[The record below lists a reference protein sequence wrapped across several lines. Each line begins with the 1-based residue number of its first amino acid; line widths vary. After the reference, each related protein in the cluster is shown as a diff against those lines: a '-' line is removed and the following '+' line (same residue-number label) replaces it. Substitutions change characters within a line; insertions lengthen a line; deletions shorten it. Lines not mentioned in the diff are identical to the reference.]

1 MFSEE
6 NIERTKEKLVEYVKD
21 NADKFE
27 WKNVYSEGEYSGYWS
42 IPSEQVFSQPIDNA
56 VQVFGIDSAMDIIVE
71 TLEKFYNIHNDGE
84 SEEPVSIKISDLIDF
99 LDNNEYDEDDDEDY
113 YDDYDEDDYG
123 YDEDYNGF
131 YDEDDEDEDD
141 EYKVFISAN
150 SPLSL
155 YEWITSDDVKSD
167 KQTMGYIAKANVESE
182 NEDEPE
188 FVRSSTTYSFSPPF
202 NKDKNK
208 NEEVSDKEMVN
219 HPPHYNQ
226 GKFETID
233 IIEDIVAGY
242 DDPVEAYLIGTTLK
256 YLARAPFK
264 NAKKQD
270 LEKAE
275 FYLKRAI
282 DRQQ

>member
-6 NIERTKEKLVEYVKD
+6 NIKLTKEKLAEYVKD
-21 NADKFE
+21 NKDSFTRKGDVSI
-27 WKNVYSEGEYSGYWS
+27 NNYWDFTHKELS
-42 IPSEQVFSQPIDNA
+42 VKPIEDA
-56 VQVFGIDSAMDIIVE
+56 IKLLGSATTVDIITE
-71 TLEKFYNIHNDGE
+71 ILNDIHGVSGGASYQVTA
-84 SEEPVSIKISDLIDF
+84 SEEPTEFTTCDD
-99 LDNNEYDEDDDEDY
+99 DYNEYNYYSGDY
-113 YDDYDEDDYG
+113 DYDDYDEDN
-123 YDEDYNGF
+123 YDDTPLSKLIKEWEDLSNF
-131 YDEDDEDEDD
+131 VKEDIMADIVSANVDFEDEDEDEDD
-141 EYKVFISAN
+141 IAN
-150 SPLSL
+150 AL
-155 YEWITSDDVKSD
+155 YEWF
-167 KQTMGYIAKANVESE
+167 KQNVESE
-182 NEDEPE
+182 SEDKNED
-188 FVRSSTTYSFSPPF
+188 
-202 NKDKNK
+202 
-208 NEEVSDKEMVN
+208 EEVSDKEMVN

-242 DDPVEAYLIGTTLK
+242 DDPVEAYLVGTTLK

>member
-6 NIERTKEKLVEYVKD
+6 NIERTKEKLAEYVKD
-21 NADKFE
+21 NKDSFTRKGDVSINNYWDFTHKELSVKPIEDAMKVLGSATTVDIITEILNDIHGVSGGASYQVTATEEPTEFTTDGD
-27 WKNVYSEGEYSGYWS
+27 NYTHYNYYSGDY
-42 IPSEQVFSQPIDNA
+42 D
-56 VQVFGIDSAMDIIVE
+56 D
-71 TLEKFYNIHNDGE
+71 
-84 SEEPVSIKISDLIDF
+84 
-99 LDNNEYDEDDDEDY
+99 YDEDNYDDTPLSKLIKEWEDLSDFVKEDIMADIVSANVDFEDEDEDEDY

-123 YDEDYNGF
+123 YDEDYYGF
-131 YDEDDEDEDD
+131 YDED
-141 EYKVFISAN
+141 
-150 SPLSL
+150 
-155 YEWITSDDVKSD
+155 
-167 KQTMGYIAKANVESE
+167 
-182 NEDEPE
+182 
-188 FVRSSTTYSFSPPF
+188 
-202 NKDKNK
+202 K
-208 NEEVSDKEMVN
+208 NENKEVSDKEMVN

-242 DDPVEAYLIGTTLK
+242 DDPVEAYLVGTTLK

-264 NAKKQD
+264 GAKKQD

>member
-6 NIERTKEKLVEYVKD
+6 NIKRTKEKLVEYVED
-21 NADKFE
+21 NA
-27 WKNVYSEGEYSGYWS
+27 YSFTRRGDIIRNGSWGGYWD
-42 IPSEQVFSQPIDNA
+42 FSTEELSVKPIDDA
-56 VQVFGIDSAMDIIVE
+56 IKVLGSATTIDIIVE
-71 TLEKFYNIHNDGE
+71 TLNDIRGFSGSAGYNIVVP
-84 SEEPVSIKISDLIDF
+84 EEPTELTF
-99 LDNNEYDEDDDEDY
+99 LVTDEDDDEDEDY

-123 YDEDYNGF
+123 YDDDYDGF
-131 YDEDDEDEDD
+131 YEEDGDD
-141 EYKVFISAN
+141 EYRVFISGN
-150 SPLSL
+150 RPPSL
-155 YEWITSDDVKSD
+155 CEWITPTDIKSNDV
-167 KQTMGYIAKANVESE
+167 TELIEESK
-182 NEDEPE
+182 NED
-188 FVRSSTTYSFSPPF
+188 
-202 NKDKNK
+202 
-208 NEEVSDKEMVN
+208 EEVSDKEMVN

-242 DDPVEAYLIGTTLK
+242 DDPVEAYLVGTTLK

>member
-6 NIERTKEKLVEYVKD
+6 NIKRTKEKLAEYVKD
-21 NADKFE
+21 NKHSFTRKGDVSI
-27 WKNVYSEGEYSGYWS
+27 NNYWDFTHKELS
-42 IPSEQVFSQPIDNA
+42 VKPIEDA
-56 VQVFGIDSAMDIIVE
+56 MKVLGSATTIDIITE
-71 TLEKFYNIHNDGE
+71 ILNDIHGVSGGASYQVTA
-84 SEEPVSIKISDLIDF
+84 SEEPTEFTTCDD
-99 LDNNEYDEDDDEDY
+99 DYNEYNYYSGDY
-113 YDDYDEDDYG
+113 DYDDYDEDN
-123 YDEDYNGF
+123 YDDTPLSKLIKEWEDLSDF
-131 YDEDDEDEDD
+131 VKEDIMADIVSANVDFEDED
-141 EYKVFISAN
+141 
-150 SPLSL
+150 
-155 YEWITSDDVKSD
+155 
-167 KQTMGYIAKANVESE
+167 
-182 NEDEPE
+182 
-188 FVRSSTTYSFSPPF
+188 
-202 NKDKNK
+202 
-208 NEEVSDKEMVN
+208 EEVSDKEMVN

-242 DDPVEAYLIGTTLK
+242 DDPVEAYLVGTTLK

>member
-6 NIERTKEKLVEYVKD
+6 NIKRTKEKLAEYVKD
-21 NADKFE
+21 NKHSFTRKGDVSLY
-27 WKNVYSEGEYSGYWS
+27 NYWDFTHKELS
-42 IPSEQVFSQPIDNA
+42 VKPIQDA
-56 VQVFGIDSAMDIIVE
+56 MKVLGSATTVDIITE
-71 TLEKFYNIHNDGE
+71 ILNDIHGVSGGASYQVTA
-84 SEEPVSIKISDLIDF
+84 SEEPTEFTTCDD
-99 LDNNEYDEDDDEDY
+99 DYNEYNYYSGDY
-113 YDDYDEDDYG
+113 DYDDYDEDN
-123 YDEDYNGF
+123 YDDTPLSKLIKEWEDLSDF
-131 YDEDDEDEDD
+131 VKEDIMADIVSANVDFEDED
-141 EYKVFISAN
+141 
-150 SPLSL
+150 
-155 YEWITSDDVKSD
+155 
-167 KQTMGYIAKANVESE
+167 
-182 NEDEPE
+182 
-188 FVRSSTTYSFSPPF
+188 
-202 NKDKNK
+202 
-208 NEEVSDKEMVN
+208 EEVSDKEMVN

-242 DDPVEAYLIGTTLK
+242 DDPVEAYLVGTTLK

>member
-6 NIERTKEKLVEYVKD
+6 NIKRTKEKLAEYVKD
-21 NADKFE
+21 NKDSFTRKGDVSI
-27 WKNVYSEGEYSGYWS
+27 NNYWDFTHKELS
-42 IPSEQVFSQPIDNA
+42 VKPIEDA
-56 VQVFGIDSAMDIIVE
+56 MKLLGSATTVDIITE
-71 TLEKFYNIHNDGE
+71 ILNDIHGVSGGASYQVTA
-84 SEEPVSIKISDLIDF
+84 SEEPTEFTTCDD
-99 LDNNEYDEDDDEDY
+99 DYNEYNYYSSDY
-113 YDDYDEDDYG
+113 DYDDYDEDN
-123 YDEDYNGF
+123 YDDTPLSKLIKEWEDLSDF
-131 YDEDDEDEDD
+131 VKEDIMADIVSANVDFEDED
-141 EYKVFISAN
+141 
-150 SPLSL
+150 
-155 YEWITSDDVKSD
+155 
-167 KQTMGYIAKANVESE
+167 
-182 NEDEPE
+182 
-188 FVRSSTTYSFSPPF
+188 
-202 NKDKNK
+202 
-208 NEEVSDKEMVN
+208 EEVSDKEMVN

>member
-6 NIERTKEKLVEYVKD
+6 NIKRTKEKLAEYVKD
-21 NADKFE
+21 NQDSFTRKGDVSIY
-27 WKNVYSEGEYSGYWS
+27 NYWDFTHKELS
-42 IPSEQVFSQPIDNA
+42 VKPIQDA
-56 VQVFGIDSAMDIIVE
+56 MKVLGSATTVDIITEV
-71 TLEKFYNIHNDGE
+71 LNDIHGV
-84 SEEPVSIKISDLIDF
+84 SGGASYQVTATEEPTEFTTCDD
-99 LDNNEYDEDDDEDY
+99 DYNEYDYYSGDY
-113 YDDYDEDDYG
+113 DYDDYDEDN
-123 YDEDYNGF
+123 YDDTPLSKLIKEWEDLSDF
-131 YDEDDEDEDD
+131 VKEDIMADIVSANVDFEDED
-141 EYKVFISAN
+141 
-150 SPLSL
+150 
-155 YEWITSDDVKSD
+155 
-167 KQTMGYIAKANVESE
+167 
-182 NEDEPE
+182 
-188 FVRSSTTYSFSPPF
+188 
-202 NKDKNK
+202 
-208 NEEVSDKEMVN
+208 EEVSDKEMVN

-242 DDPVEAYLIGTTLK
+242 DDPVEAYLVGTTLK

>member
-6 NIERTKEKLVEYVKD
+6 NIERTKEKLAEYVKD
-21 NADKFE
+21 NKDSFTRKGDVSI
-27 WKNVYSEGEYSGYWS
+27 NNYWDFTHKELS
-42 IPSEQVFSQPIDNA
+42 VKPIEDA
-56 VQVFGIDSAMDIIVE
+56 MKLLGSATTVDIITE
-71 TLEKFYNIHNDGE
+71 ILNDIHGVSGGASYQVTA
-84 SEEPVSIKISDLIDF
+84 SEEPTEFTTCDD
-99 LDNNEYDEDDDEDY
+99 DYNEYNYYSGDY
-113 YDDYDEDDYG
+113 DYDDYDEDN
-123 YDEDYNGF
+123 YDDTPLSKLIKEWEDLSDF
-131 YDEDDEDEDD
+131 VKEDIMADIVSANVVDFEDE
-141 EYKVFISAN
+141 K
-150 SPLSL
+150 
-155 YEWITSDDVKSD
+155 
-167 KQTMGYIAKANVESE
+167 
-182 NEDEPE
+182 ED
-188 FVRSSTTYSFSPPF
+188 
-202 NKDKNK
+202 
-208 NEEVSDKEMVN
+208 VSDKEMVN

-242 DDPVEAYLIGTTLK
+242 DDPVEAYLVGTTLK

>member
-6 NIERTKEKLVEYVKD
+6 NIKRTKEKLAEYVKD
-21 NADKFE
+21 NKDSFTRKGDVSLYNYWDFTHKELSVKPIQDAMKVLGSATTVDIITEILNDIHGVSGGASYQVTAFE
-27 WKNVYSEGEYSGYWS
+27 EPTEFTTCDDDYNEYNYYSG
-42 IPSEQVFSQPIDNA
+42 D
-56 VQVFGIDSAMDIIVE
+56 
-71 TLEKFYNIHNDGE
+71 
-84 SEEPVSIKISDLIDF
+84 
-99 LDNNEYDEDDDEDY
+99 YD
-113 YDDYDEDDYG
+113 YDDYDEDN
-123 YDEDYNGF
+123 YDDTPLSKLIKEWEDLSDFVN
-131 YDEDDEDEDD
+131 EDIMADIVSANVDFEDED
-141 EYKVFISAN
+141 
-150 SPLSL
+150 
-155 YEWITSDDVKSD
+155 
-167 KQTMGYIAKANVESE
+167 
-182 NEDEPE
+182 
-188 FVRSSTTYSFSPPF
+188 
-202 NKDKNK
+202 
-208 NEEVSDKEMVN
+208 EEVSDKEMVN

-242 DDPVEAYLIGTTLK
+242 DDPVEAYLVGTTLK

>member
-6 NIERTKEKLVEYVKD
+6 NIKRTKEKLAEYVKD
-21 NADKFE
+21 NKHSFTRKGDVSLY
-27 WKNVYSEGEYSGYWS
+27 NYWDFTHKELS
-42 IPSEQVFSQPIDNA
+42 VKPIQDA
-56 VQVFGIDSAMDIIVE
+56 MKVLGSATTVDIITE
-71 TLEKFYNIHNDGE
+71 ILNDIHGVSGGASYQVTA
-84 SEEPVSIKISDLIDF
+84 SEEPTEFTTCDD
-99 LDNNEYDEDDDEDY
+99 DYNEYNYYSGDY
-113 YDDYDEDDYG
+113 DYDDYDEDN
-123 YDEDYNGF
+123 YDDTPLSKLIKEWEDLSDF
-131 YDEDDEDEDD
+131 VKEDIMADIVSANVDFEDEDEEED
-141 EYKVFISAN
+141 EYDIGSA
-150 SPLSL
+150 L
-155 YEWITSDDVKSD
+155 YEWFKQSGIKADDV
-167 KQTMGYIAKANVESE
+167 TEPIVGF
-182 NEDEPE
+182 EDE
-188 FVRSSTTYSFSPPF
+188 
-202 NKDKNK
+202 D
-208 NEEVSDKEMVN
+208 EEVSDKEMVN

-242 DDPVEAYLIGTTLK
+242 DDPVEAYLVGTTLK

>member
-6 NIERTKEKLVEYVKD
+6 NIKRTKEKLAEYVKD
-21 NADKFE
+21 NKDSFTRKGDVSI
-27 WKNVYSEGEYSGYWS
+27 NNYWDFTHKELS
-42 IPSEQVFSQPIDNA
+42 VKPIEDA
-56 VQVFGIDSAMDIIVE
+56 MKVLGSATTVDIITEV
-71 TLEKFYNIHNDGE
+71 LNDIHGVSGGASYQVSA
-84 SEEPVSIKISDLIDF
+84 SEEPTEFTIGG
-99 LDNNEYDEDDDEDY
+99 DNYTHYNYDEDN
-113 YDDYDEDDYG
+113 YDDTPLSKLIKEEWEGLSDFVNADIMADIVSANV
-123 YDEDYNGF
+123 DF
-131 YDEDDEDEDD
+131 EDED
-141 EYKVFISAN
+141 
-150 SPLSL
+150 
-155 YEWITSDDVKSD
+155 
-167 KQTMGYIAKANVESE
+167 
-182 NEDEPE
+182 
-188 FVRSSTTYSFSPPF
+188 
-202 NKDKNK
+202 
-208 NEEVSDKEMVN
+208 EEVSDKEMVN

>member
-6 NIERTKEKLVEYVKD
+6 NIKRTKEKLAEYVKD
-21 NADKFE
+21 NQDSFTRKGDVSIY
-27 WKNVYSEGEYSGYWS
+27 NYWDFTHKELS
-42 IPSEQVFSQPIDNA
+42 VKPIQDA
-56 VQVFGIDSAMDIIVE
+56 MKVLGSATTVDIITEV
-71 TLEKFYNIHNDGE
+71 LNDIHGV
-84 SEEPVSIKISDLIDF
+84 SGGASYQVTATEEPTEFTTCDD
-99 LDNNEYDEDDDEDY
+99 DYNEYDYYSGDY
-113 YDDYDEDDYG
+113 DYDDYDEDN
-123 YDEDYNGF
+123 YDDTPLSKLIKEWEDLSDF
-131 YDEDDEDEDD
+131 VKEDIMADIVSANVDFEDED
-141 EYKVFISAN
+141 
-150 SPLSL
+150 
-155 YEWITSDDVKSD
+155 
-167 KQTMGYIAKANVESE
+167 
-182 NEDEPE
+182 
-188 FVRSSTTYSFSPPF
+188 
-202 NKDKNK
+202 
-208 NEEVSDKEMVN
+208 EEVSDKEMVN

-282 DRQQ
+282 DKQQ

>member
-6 NIERTKEKLVEYVKD
+6 NIKRTKEKLAEYVKD
-21 NADKFE
+21 NKDSFTRKGDVSINNYWDFTHKELSVKPIEDAMKVLGSTTTIDIITEILNDIHGVSGGASYQVTATEEPTEFTTDGD
-27 WKNVYSEGEYSGYWS
+27 NYYSG
-42 IPSEQVFSQPIDNA
+42 D
-56 VQVFGIDSAMDIIVE
+56 
-71 TLEKFYNIHNDGE
+71 
-84 SEEPVSIKISDLIDF
+84 
-99 LDNNEYDEDDDEDY
+99 
-113 YDDYDEDDYG
+113 YDDYDEDN
-123 YDEDYNGF
+123 YDDT
-131 YDEDDEDEDD
+131 
-141 EYKVFISAN
+141 
-150 SPLSL
+150 PLSKL
-155 YEWITSDDVKSD
+155 IKEWEDLSDYVKEDIMADIVS
-167 KQTMGYIAKANVESE
+167 ANVESE
-182 NEDEPE
+182 DENEGLILSDVLNIDDVSFKNMDEFKKIIEANVDFEDE
-188 FVRSSTTYSFSPPF
+188 
-202 NKDKNK
+202 D
-208 NEEVSDKEMVN
+208 EEVSDKEMVN

-242 DDPVEAYLIGTTLK
+242 DDPVEAYLVGTTLK

>member
-6 NIERTKEKLVEYVKD
+6 NIKRTKEKLAEYVKD
-21 NADKFE
+21 NKHSFTRKGDVSI
-27 WKNVYSEGEYSGYWS
+27 NNYWDFTHKELS
-42 IPSEQVFSQPIDNA
+42 VKPIED
-56 VQVFGIDSAMDIIVE
+56 AMKVLGSTTTIDIITE
-71 TLEKFYNIHNDGE
+71 ILNDIHGVSGGASYQVTA
-84 SEEPVSIKISDLIDF
+84 SEEPTEFTTCDD
-99 LDNNEYDEDDDEDY
+99 DYNEYNYYSGDY
-113 YDDYDEDDYG
+113 DYDDYDEDN
-123 YDEDYNGF
+123 YDDTPLSKLIKEWEDLSDF
-131 YDEDDEDEDD
+131 VKEDIMADIVSANVDFEDED
-141 EYKVFISAN
+141 
-150 SPLSL
+150 
-155 YEWITSDDVKSD
+155 
-167 KQTMGYIAKANVESE
+167 
-182 NEDEPE
+182 
-188 FVRSSTTYSFSPPF
+188 
-202 NKDKNK
+202 
-208 NEEVSDKEMVN
+208 EEVSDKEMVN

-242 DDPVEAYLIGTTLK
+242 DDPVEAYLVGTTLK

>member
-6 NIERTKEKLVEYVKD
+6 NIKRTKEKLAEYVKD
-21 NADKFE
+21 NKHSFTRKGDVSINNYWDFTHKELSVKPIEDAMKVLGSATTIDIITEILNDIHGVSGGASYQVSATEEPTEFTTCDDDYNE
-27 WKNVYSEGEYSGYWS
+27 YNYYSG
-42 IPSEQVFSQPIDNA
+42 D
-56 VQVFGIDSAMDIIVE
+56 
-71 TLEKFYNIHNDGE
+71 
-84 SEEPVSIKISDLIDF
+84 
-99 LDNNEYDEDDDEDY
+99 YD
-113 YDDYDEDDYG
+113 YDDYDEDN
-123 YDEDYNGF
+123 YDDTPLSKLIKEWEDLSDF
-131 YDEDDEDEDD
+131 VKEDIMADIVSANVDFEDED
-141 EYKVFISAN
+141 
-150 SPLSL
+150 
-155 YEWITSDDVKSD
+155 
-167 KQTMGYIAKANVESE
+167 
-182 NEDEPE
+182 
-188 FVRSSTTYSFSPPF
+188 
-202 NKDKNK
+202 
-208 NEEVSDKEMVN
+208 EEVSDKEMVN

-242 DDPVEAYLIGTTLK
+242 DDPVEAYLVGTTLK

>member
-6 NIERTKEKLVEYVKD
+6 NIKRTKEKLAEYVKD
-21 NADKFE
+21 NKDSFTRKGDVSI
-27 WKNVYSEGEYSGYWS
+27 NNYWDFTHKELS
-42 IPSEQVFSQPIDNA
+42 VKPIEDA
-56 VQVFGIDSAMDIIVE
+56 MKLLGSATTVDIITE
-71 TLEKFYNIHNDGE
+71 ILNDIHGVSGGASYQVTA
-84 SEEPVSIKISDLIDF
+84 SEEPTEFTTCDD
-99 LDNNEYDEDDDEDY
+99 DYNEYNYYSGDY
-113 YDDYDEDDYG
+113 DYDDYDEDN
-123 YDEDYNGF
+123 YDDTPLGKLIKEWEDLSDF
-131 YDEDDEDEDD
+131 VKEDIMADIVSANVDFEDED
-141 EYKVFISAN
+141 
-150 SPLSL
+150 
-155 YEWITSDDVKSD
+155 
-167 KQTMGYIAKANVESE
+167 
-182 NEDEPE
+182 
-188 FVRSSTTYSFSPPF
+188 
-202 NKDKNK
+202 
-208 NEEVSDKEMVN
+208 EEVSDKEMVN

>member
-6 NIERTKEKLVEYVKD
+6 NIKRTKEKLAEYVKD
-21 NADKFE
+21 NKDSFTRKGDVSINNYWDFTHKELSVKPIEDAMKVLGSATTVDIITEILNDIHGVSGGASYRVAVAEEPTEFTTCSDD
-27 WKNVYSEGEYSGYWS
+27 YSEYDYYSG
-42 IPSEQVFSQPIDNA
+42 D
-56 VQVFGIDSAMDIIVE
+56 
-71 TLEKFYNIHNDGE
+71 
-84 SEEPVSIKISDLIDF
+84 
-99 LDNNEYDEDDDEDY
+99 YD
-113 YDDYDEDDYG
+113 YDDYDEDN
-123 YDEDYNGF
+123 YDDTPLSKLIKEWEDLSDF
-131 YDEDDEDEDD
+131 VKEDIMADIVSANVDFEDED
-141 EYKVFISAN
+141 
-150 SPLSL
+150 
-155 YEWITSDDVKSD
+155 
-167 KQTMGYIAKANVESE
+167 
-182 NEDEPE
+182 
-188 FVRSSTTYSFSPPF
+188 
-202 NKDKNK
+202 
-208 NEEVSDKEMVN
+208 EEVSDKEMVN

-242 DDPVEAYLIGTTLK
+242 DDPVEAYLVGTTLK

>member
-6 NIERTKEKLVEYVKD
+6 NIERTKEKLAEYVKD
-21 NADKFE
+21 NKDSFTRKGDVSI
-27 WKNVYSEGEYSGYWS
+27 NNYWDFTHKELS
-42 IPSEQVFSQPIDNA
+42 VKPIED
-56 VQVFGIDSAMDIIVE
+56 AMKLLGSTTTIDIITE
-71 TLEKFYNIHNDGE
+71 ILNDIHGVSGGASYQVTA
-84 SEEPVSIKISDLIDF
+84 SEEPTVFTTCDD
-99 LDNNEYDEDDDEDY
+99 DYNEYNYYSGDY
-113 YDDYDEDDYG
+113 DYDDYDEDN
-123 YDEDYNGF
+123 YDDTPLSKLIKEWEDLSDF
-131 YDEDDEDEDD
+131 VKEDIMADIVSANVDFEDED
-141 EYKVFISAN
+141 
-150 SPLSL
+150 
-155 YEWITSDDVKSD
+155 
-167 KQTMGYIAKANVESE
+167 
-182 NEDEPE
+182 
-188 FVRSSTTYSFSPPF
+188 
-202 NKDKNK
+202 
-208 NEEVSDKEMVN
+208 EEVSDKEMVN

>member
-6 NIERTKEKLVEYVKD
+6 NIKRTKEKLAEYVKD
-21 NADKFE
+21 NKDSFTRKGDVSI
-27 WKNVYSEGEYSGYWS
+27 NNYWDFTHKELS
-42 IPSEQVFSQPIDNA
+42 VKPIEDA
-56 VQVFGIDSAMDIIVE
+56 MKVLGSATTVDIITE
-71 TLEKFYNIHNDGE
+71 ILNDIHGVSGGASYQVTA
-84 SEEPVSIKISDLIDF
+84 SEEPTEFTTCDD
-99 LDNNEYDEDDDEDY
+99 DYNEYNYYSGDY
-113 YDDYDEDDYG
+113 DYDDYDEDN
-123 YDEDYNGF
+123 YDDTPLSKLIKEWEDLSDF
-131 YDEDDEDEDD
+131 VKEDIMADIVSANVDFEDED
-141 EYKVFISAN
+141 
-150 SPLSL
+150 
-155 YEWITSDDVKSD
+155 
-167 KQTMGYIAKANVESE
+167 
-182 NEDEPE
+182 
-188 FVRSSTTYSFSPPF
+188 
-202 NKDKNK
+202 
-208 NEEVSDKEMVN
+208 EEVSDKEMVN

>member
-6 NIERTKEKLVEYVKD
+6 NIKRTKEKLAEYVKD
-21 NADKFE
+21 NKDSFTRKGDVSI
-27 WKNVYSEGEYSGYWS
+27 NNYWDFTHKELS
-42 IPSEQVFSQPIDNA
+42 VKPIEDA
-56 VQVFGIDSAMDIIVE
+56 MKVLGSATTVDIITEV
-71 TLEKFYNIHNDGE
+71 LNDIHGV
-84 SEEPVSIKISDLIDF
+84 SGGASYQVTATEEPTEFTTCDD
-99 LDNNEYDEDDDEDY
+99 DYNEYDYYSGDY
-113 YDDYDEDDYG
+113 DYDDYDEDN
-123 YDEDYNGF
+123 YDDTPLSKLIKEWEDLSDF
-131 YDEDDEDEDD
+131 VKEDIMADIVSANVDFEDED
-141 EYKVFISAN
+141 
-150 SPLSL
+150 
-155 YEWITSDDVKSD
+155 
-167 KQTMGYIAKANVESE
+167 
-182 NEDEPE
+182 
-188 FVRSSTTYSFSPPF
+188 
-202 NKDKNK
+202 
-208 NEEVSDKEMVN
+208 EEVSDKEMVN

-242 DDPVEAYLIGTTLK
+242 DDPVEAYLVGTTLK

>member
-6 NIERTKEKLVEYVKD
+6 NIKRTKEKLAEYVKD
-21 NADKFE
+21 NKDSFTRKGDVSI
-27 WKNVYSEGEYSGYWS
+27 NNYWDFTHKELS
-42 IPSEQVFSQPIDNA
+42 VKPIEDA
-56 VQVFGIDSAMDIIVE
+56 MKLLGSATTVDIITE
-71 TLEKFYNIHNDGE
+71 ILNDIHGVSGGASYQVTA
-84 SEEPVSIKISDLIDF
+84 SEEPTEFTTCDD
-99 LDNNEYDEDDDEDY
+99 DYNEYNYYSGDY
-113 YDDYDEDDYG
+113 DYDDYDEDN
-123 YDEDYNGF
+123 YDDTPLSKLIKEWEDLSDF
-131 YDEDDEDEDD
+131 VKEDIMADIVSANVDFEDED
-141 EYKVFISAN
+141 
-150 SPLSL
+150 
-155 YEWITSDDVKSD
+155 
-167 KQTMGYIAKANVESE
+167 
-182 NEDEPE
+182 
-188 FVRSSTTYSFSPPF
+188 
-202 NKDKNK
+202 
-208 NEEVSDKEMVN
+208 EEVSDKEMVN

-242 DDPVEAYLIGTTLK
+242 DDPVEAYLVGTTLK

>member
-6 NIERTKEKLVEYVKD
+6 NIKRTKEKLAEYVKD
-21 NADKFE
+21 NQDSFTRKGDVSIYNYWDFTHKELSVKPIQDAMKVLGSATTVDIITEVLNDIHGVSGGASYQVTATEEPTEFTTCDDDYNE
-27 WKNVYSEGEYSGYWS
+27 YNYYSG
-42 IPSEQVFSQPIDNA
+42 D
-56 VQVFGIDSAMDIIVE
+56 
-71 TLEKFYNIHNDGE
+71 
-84 SEEPVSIKISDLIDF
+84 
-99 LDNNEYDEDDDEDY
+99 YD
-113 YDDYDEDDYG
+113 YDDYDEDN
-123 YDEDYNGF
+123 YDDTPLSKLIKEWEDLSDF
-131 YDEDDEDEDD
+131 VKEDIMADIVSANVDFEDED
-141 EYKVFISAN
+141 
-150 SPLSL
+150 
-155 YEWITSDDVKSD
+155 
-167 KQTMGYIAKANVESE
+167 
-182 NEDEPE
+182 
-188 FVRSSTTYSFSPPF
+188 
-202 NKDKNK
+202 
-208 NEEVSDKEMVN
+208 EEVSDKEMVN

-282 DRQQ
+282 DKQQ

>member
-6 NIERTKEKLVEYVKD
+6 NIERTKERLVGYVEDNKD
-21 NADKFE
+21 SFTRKGDVSLN
-27 WKNVYSEGEYSGYWS
+27 NYWS
-42 IPSEQVFSQPIDNA
+42 FTTEELSVKPIEDA
-56 VQVFGIDSAMDIIVE
+56 IKLLGSTTTVDIIAE
-71 TLEKFYNIHNDGE
+71 TLNDIHGVSGGASYQAVNP
-84 SEEPVSIKISDLIDF
+84 EETTEFTTD
-99 LDNNEYDEDDDEDY
+99 EYDEYEVYKSADNPFLLYEWFTPTDVKSDEGTMKSIVESEDENEDEDY
-113 YDDYDEDDYG
+113 Y
-123 YDEDYNGF
+123 GF
-131 YDEDDEDEDD
+131 YDENEDEDD
-141 EYKVFISAN
+141 IAN
-150 SPLSL
+150 AL
-155 YEWITSDDVKSD
+155 YEWFKQVGIKDNDV
-167 KQTMGYIAKANVESE
+167 TEPIVGF
-182 NEDEPE
+182 EDEKE
-188 FVRSSTTYSFSPPF
+188 
-202 NKDKNK
+202 D
-208 NEEVSDKEMVN
+208 VSDKEMVN

-233 IIEDIVAGY
+233 IIEDILAGY

>member
-6 NIERTKEKLVEYVKD
+6 NIKRTKEKLAEYVKD
-21 NADKFE
+21 NKDSFTRKGDVSI
-27 WKNVYSEGEYSGYWS
+27 NNYWDFTHNELS
-42 IPSEQVFSQPIDNA
+42 VKPIEDA
-56 VQVFGIDSAMDIIVE
+56 MKLLGSATTVDIITE
-71 TLEKFYNIHNDGE
+71 ILNDIHGVSGGASYQVTA
-84 SEEPVSIKISDLIDF
+84 SEEPTEFTTCNDDY
-99 LDNNEYDEDDDEDY
+99 NEYNYYSGDY
-113 YDDYDEDDYG
+113 DYDDYDEDN
-123 YDEDYNGF
+123 YDDTPLSKLIKEWEDLSDFVNADIMADIVSANVDF
-131 YDEDDEDEDD
+131 EDED
-141 EYKVFISAN
+141 
-150 SPLSL
+150 
-155 YEWITSDDVKSD
+155 
-167 KQTMGYIAKANVESE
+167 
-182 NEDEPE
+182 
-188 FVRSSTTYSFSPPF
+188 
-202 NKDKNK
+202 
-208 NEEVSDKEMVN
+208 EEVSDKEMVN